1 MFTNNSNAA
10 AIKASILTY
19 IDSFAIPI
27 VTTKLA
33 MLHRV
38 WTLCL
43 AQAAQIS
50 TQIERKRIDK
60 KATTTTTMTASAATT
75 TAYRQCTSQAHEHK

>member
-1 MFTNNSNAA
+1 MQINRNIGNSLCAD
-10 AIKASILTY
+10 SG
-19 IDSFAIPI
+19 IDSFASFSDCHHKISNI
-27 VTTKLA
+27 SFL
-33 MLHRV
+33 L

-60 KATTTTTMTASAATT
+60 TATATATATSATTT